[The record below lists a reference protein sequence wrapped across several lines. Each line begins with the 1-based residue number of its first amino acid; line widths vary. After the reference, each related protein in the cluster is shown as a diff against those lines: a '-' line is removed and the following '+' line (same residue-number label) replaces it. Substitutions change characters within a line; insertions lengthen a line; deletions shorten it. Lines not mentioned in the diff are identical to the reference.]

1 MRKRLNLLVA
11 IAVIFLITISF
22 DAKAQVNLSIG
33 IRGGISSFQNPIGSG
48 PQFGGHVRVK
58 ASPKVDLEVM
68 AELFSSTWGENQYE
82 VTWRNVLIGVT
93 GTYKFSLPTKTVI
106 PYLGAGMCLHRIS
119 KEFSSG
125 VPSVTPLAKEFS
137 TEGCFHALGGLRF
150 NLPTTPIS
158 IFVEGR
164 YMAVG
169 DEAAP
174 DFSSLLG
181 GVTLNILR

>member
-11 IAVIFLITISF
+11 IAVIFLITLSF

-33 IRGGISSFQNPIGSG
+33 IRGGISSFENPIGSG

-58 ASPKVDLEVM
+58 AAPKVDFEVM
-68 AELFSSTWGENQYE
+68 MELFSSTWDEDQYE

-93 GTYKFSLPTKTVI
+93 GTYEFSLPTRTVS
-106 PYLGAGMCLHRIS
+106 PYLGAGICLHRIS
-119 KEFSSG
+119 REFSSG
-125 VPSVTPLAKEFS
+125 VSGVTLPAKES
-137 TEGCFHALGGLRF
+137 SNEGCFHALGGLRF
-150 NLPTTPIS
+150 NLTKAPLS

-174 DFSSLLG
+174 DFPSLLG